1 MESKEQQVI
10 IELKVNDK
18 ILPFPIGKLQYFEK
32 DDILLYEIPKA
43 QQIGTNK
50 TFILVA
56 SQQIDL
62 NNFLLLIE
70 VRDTSNGTIKH
81 FLFNSIT
88 WRNLRLSYENKY
100 VLKEFKEGYLGF
112 NYLARKYLE
121 LELN

>member
-1 MESKEQQVI
+1 MIAQEIQLIV
-10 IELKVNDK
+10 ELEVNDN
-18 ILPFPIGKLQYFEK
+18 LLQFPIGKLQYLKEG
-32 DDILLYEIPKA
+32 DILLYEIPKA
-43 QQIGTNK
+43 QQIGVSK

-56 SQQIDL
+56 TQQINL
-62 NNFLLLIE
+62 NNFILLIE
-70 VRDTSNGTIKH
+70 VRDTNNGTIKH

-112 NYLARKYLE
+112 NSLARKYLE